1 MPAVFTTL
9 SQRAISDLMRSAN
22 SLGLLAT
29 GTKPS
34 VSSFFL
40 VTGSAAILTIS
51 AFHLSTIAL
60 GVPAGATMPVSVSL
74 SSPGT
79 PSSILVGRSGRAAT
93 RALARTAIPR
103 RLPSLILPIA
113 GGKAVNAIGVVAVHG
128 GIDGER
134 RSVERH

>member
-1 MPAVFTTL
+1 MPAFFTTL

-113 GGKAVNAIGVVAVHG
+113 GGKAVNAG

-134 RSVERH
+134 RSVERHGDE

>member
-1 MPAVFTTL
+1 MPAFFTTL

-29 GTKPS
+29 GT
-34 VSSFFL
+34 
-40 VTGSAAILTIS
+40 AAILTIS

-113 GGKAVNAIGVVAVHG
+113 GGKAVNAG

-134 RSVERH
+134 RSVERHGDEIEIVALLEQF